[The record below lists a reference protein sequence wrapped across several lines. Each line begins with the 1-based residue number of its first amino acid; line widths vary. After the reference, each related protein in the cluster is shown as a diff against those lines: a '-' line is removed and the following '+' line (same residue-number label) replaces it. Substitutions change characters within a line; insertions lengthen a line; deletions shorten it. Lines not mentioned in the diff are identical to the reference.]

1 MISIRP
7 CGVRDQ
13 RDAVTDEYPRP
24 SIWLTSWEG
33 IPQAVWILVLAFR
46 QGTVLVINI
55 SRSPLRIS
63 FFGGGTDYPTYFH
76 HNPGAV
82 LGASIDKY
90 IYTVALPMADFAEN
104 RYRITYR
111 IVEGV
116 DRVEDIKHNVIR
128 ATLLEMGYDEPLN
141 IAIISDLP
149 GNSGLGSSSS
159 FTVGFIA
166 LMEYLQGRSITKF
179 DLFKRAVHTEREL
192 LKENVGIQDQIHAAF
207 GGLNLYQFHKD
218 ELTIRPAQ
226 MATEC
231 RNALDRSLCLV
242 YTGIQRYASATVQ
255 EQLKN
260 TEEQKIH
267 KDLTHLV
274 KLCHDGLALLEGRNP
289 EAMLCDL
296 GKLVSEGWET
306 KRRLSTSVSLPKIDE
321 AYDQAMR
328 LGAYGGKLCGA
339 GGGGFLLFMAPAH
352 VQAKMIETFGHKSF
366 VKISLEDAGASI
378 ISR

>member
-1 MISIRP
+1 M
-7 CGVRDQ
+7 
-13 RDAVTDEYPRP
+13 
-24 SIWLTSWEG
+24 
-33 IPQAVWILVLAFR
+33 
-46 QGTVLVINI
+46 INI

-63 FFGGGTDYPTYFH
+63 FFGGGTDYPSYFH
-76 HNPGAV
+76 DNPGAV

-90 IYTVALPMADFAEN
+90 IYTIALPMADFAEQ

-128 ATLLEMGYDEPLN
+128 ATLLEMGYDKPLN

-166 LMEYLQGRSITKF
+166 LMEYLEGRSITKF
-179 DLFKRAVHTEREL
+179 DLFKRAVHTERDL

-242 YTGIQRYASATVQ
+242 YTGIQRHASATLQ

-260 TEEQKIH
+260 TEEKKIQ

-289 EAMLCDL
+289 DAMVSDL

-306 KRRLSTSVSLPKIDE
+306 KRRLSTSVTLPQID
-321 AYDQAMR
+321 ATYDQAMR

-339 GGGGFLLFMAPAH
+339 GGGGFLLFMAPDH
-352 VQAKMIETFGHKSF
+352 VQSKMIETFGQKSF
-366 VKISLEDAGASI
+366 VKICLEDHGAGI

>member
-1 MISIRP
+1 
-7 CGVRDQ
+7 
-13 RDAVTDEYPRP
+13 
-24 SIWLTSWEG
+24 
-33 IPQAVWILVLAFR
+33 
-46 QGTVLVINI
+46 VINI

-82 LGASIDKY
+82 LGTSIDKY
-90 IYTVALPMADFAEN
+90 IYTIALPMADFAEN

-128 ATLLEMGYDEPLN
+128 ATLLEMGYVKPLN

-166 LMEYLQGRSITKF
+166 LMEYLQGRSITKY
-179 DLFKRAVHTEREL
+179 DLFKRAVHTERDL
-192 LKENVGIQDQIHAAF
+192 LQENVGIQDQIHAAF

-231 RNALDRSLCLV
+231 RDALNRSLCLV
-242 YTGIQRYASATVQ
+242 YTGIQRHASATLQ

-260 TEEQKIH
+260 TEEKKIQ
-267 KDLTHLV
+267 KDLNHLV
-274 KLCHDGLALLEGRNP
+274 RLCHDGLALLEGKNP
-289 EAMLCDL
+289 EAMLSDL
-296 GKLVSEGWET
+296 GKLVSEGWEM
-306 KRRLSTSVSLPKIDE
+306 KRRFSTSVTLPQIDE
-321 AYDQAMR
+321 AYDEAMR

-339 GGGGFLLFMAPAH
+339 GGGGFMLFMAPDHA
-352 VQAKMIETFGHKSF
+352 QAKMTEKFGEKSF
-366 VKISLEDAGASI
+366 VKIALEDAGASI

>member
-1 MISIRP
+1 
-7 CGVRDQ
+7 
-13 RDAVTDEYPRP
+13 
-24 SIWLTSWEG
+24 
-33 IPQAVWILVLAFR
+33 
-46 QGTVLVINI
+46 VINI

-63 FFGGGTDYPTYFH
+63 FFGGGTDYPLYFH
-76 HNPGAV
+76 HNQGAV

-90 IYTVALPMADFAEN
+90 IYTIALPMADFAEQ

-128 ATLLEMGYDEPLN
+128 ATLLEMDYDKPLN
-141 IAIISDLP
+141 VAIISDLP

-166 LMEYLQGRSITKF
+166 LMEYLEGRSITKF
-179 DLFKRAVHTEREL
+179 DLFKRAVHTERDL
-192 LKENVGIQDQIHAAF
+192 LRENVGIQDQIHAAF
-207 GGLNLYQFHKD
+207 GGLNLYQFHKE

-242 YTGIQRYASATVQ
+242 YTGIQRHASATVE

-260 TEEQKIH
+260 TEEKKLQ

-289 EAMLCDL
+289 EAMLHDF

-306 KRRLSTSVSLPKIDE
+306 KRRFSTSVTLPQID
-321 AYDQAMR
+321 ATYDEAMR

-339 GGGGFLLFMAPAH
+339 GGGGFLLFMAPDH
-352 VQAKMIETFGHKSF
+352 VQSKMIETFGQKSF
-366 VKISLEDAGASI
+366 VKICLEDYGAGI